1 MGYHYSISNKSN
13 KRVTVMVVDFF
24 AVEISGVAVPDGGI
38 RIRGSWAR
46 RGQFAGTW
54 QEPSSRGPVVSTR
67 G

>member
-1 MGYHYSISNKSN
+1 
-13 KRVTVMVVDFF
+13 MVVDFF